1 MSDPITT
8 TMNIIYAEQVAMLLR
23 LLENKRMSLNPF
35 RGKLGLPEERIVEF
49 DKFQIE
55 FMETA
60 DESALIDGPAEYHVQ
75 ELYGFKYAETAKLFI
90 ELLFL
95 HTEMGGNVKED

>member
-35 RGKLGLPEERIVEF
+35 RGKLGLPAERVVEF
-49 DKFQIE
+49 DTFQEE
-55 FMETA
+55 FISTA
-60 DESALIDGPAEYHVQ
+60 DADFEVVPADAHVQ
-75 ELYGFKYAETAKLFI
+75 DLYGFKYSETAKLFI

-95 HTEMGGNVKED
+95 HTEMGGNIKEK